1 MSGAEPA
8 QSAFQDWSAI
18 ERSRHF
24 RRLPS
29 EVWHLL
35 FLAKKHYAGAVLALP
50 SERGRVEAVAILIE
64 AGLPLEL
71 VDHFKGAP
79 GRCMRQSDF
88 GQLSAAATTHENSD
102 FAVQASAMPAGI
114 P

>member
-71 VDHFKGAP
+71 VDHSKGAP
-79 GRCMRQSDF
+79 RQVH
-88 GQLSAAATTHENSD
+88 A
-102 FAVQASAMPAGI
+102 PK
-114 P
+114 